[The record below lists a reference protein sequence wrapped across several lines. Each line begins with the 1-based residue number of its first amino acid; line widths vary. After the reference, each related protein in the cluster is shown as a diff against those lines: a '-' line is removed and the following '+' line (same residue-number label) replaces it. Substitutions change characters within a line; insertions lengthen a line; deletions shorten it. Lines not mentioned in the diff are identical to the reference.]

1 MRRIAVVLLA
11 LAGIALAQ
19 RNTDGWKDTLSITD
33 TLKTTTK
40 YTRAMSITDGEDV
53 RVLCKADDTASTGFS
68 TDSLMFRWGY
78 QLGLLTQNSTPAKD
92 TIWSVRTVL
101 DTLSVDSLGKDT
113 VNVTAAAGTITSYW
127 LKHADTTD
135 VSGYAVQDRWFVPEW
150 GELIRFWAQGLTGQ
164 REGAAIVLIFELHQ
178 RQYVPT
184 GR

>member
-33 TLKTTTK
+33 TLATTTK

-53 RVLCKADDTASTGFS
+53 RVLCKADDTSSTGFAS
-68 TDSLMFRWGY
+68 DSLDFRWGY
-78 QLGLLTQNSTPAKD
+78 QLGLITQNSTPGRD
-92 TIWSVRTVL
+92 TAWSVRTVL
-101 DTLSVDSLGKDT
+101 DTLVVDSLGMDT
-113 VNVTAAAGTITSYW
+113 VNVTAPAGTITSYW
-127 LKHADTTD
+127 LQHADTTS

-150 GELIRFWAQGLTGQ
+150 GELIRFWAQGLTKQ
-164 REGAAIVLIFELHQ
+164 KVGAATVLIFELHQ